1 MVEQARTT
9 VLRGAHVVDPA
20 QAIDRVTDVVVRDG
34 RIAAVG
40 GEVPADAEVIDLTG
54 HHLSPGWIDIHIHAY
69 GMLGFANP
77 DTIGIWQ
84 GVTSYVDAGGPGIDV
99 MDEFAALLEGH
110 TVTDLYAGP
119 YIRPMGIIG
128 SQFIEGDI
136 RSLMNMPITPYLDFM
151 TDHPGLIRYLK
162 IAALGNYGTGPLK
175 MGKGLAEIIGVP
187 LYGHI
192 GEFQLQP
199 DDPSAYEIFNISQ
212 AGDIITHLYHAN
224 GPGVLDADGR
234 VLPLIRDAERR
245 GILFDIGFGSFNFS
259 WDVATACFEQDLRPH
274 IISSDLQQFGV
285 IGPVFSLAHI
295 MGIFRHLGMTVGE
308 VVDAVTW
315 APAKALS
322 MTDRAG
328 SLEPGLPAD
337 ITVFRMEAGIN
348 EVADTYENFRPIEGR
363 IVPVMAFKNGVR
375 YDCDTTLCQDEKN
388 WVLMFA
394 EDHVPDGVRGLTRA
408 QIDFLAV
415 LAAELEGWSW
425 SYSLEDLDL
434 AKATALQHMFHRLV
448 ARSGISLRDALL
460 ATFACFLDSPFTMQ
474 IGLFLLQ
481 IERGFAL
488 RRLREVTDGRQIA
501 A

>member
-1 MVEQARTT
+1 MLDGSGTT
-9 VLRGAHVVDPA
+9 VLRGAHVIDPS
-20 QAIDRVTDVVVRDG
+20 QAIDKVADIVVTDGKV
-34 RIAAVG
+34 AAIG
-40 GEVPADAEVIDLTG
+40 GEAPPDAEVVDLSG
-54 HHLSPGWIDIHIHAY
+54 HYLSPGWIDIHIHAY

-110 TVTDLYAGP
+110 TITDLYAGP

-136 RSLMNMPITPYLDFM
+136 RSLMSMPITPYLDFM
-151 TDHPGLIRYLK
+151 QDHPGLIRYLK
-162 IAALGNYGTGPLK
+162 IAALGNYGAGPLR
-175 MGKGLAEIIGVP
+175 MGKGLAEIVGLP

-199 DDPSAYEIFNISQ
+199 DDPSAYEIFNICQS
-212 AGDIITHLYHAN
+212 GDIITHLYHAN
-224 GPGVLDADGR
+224 GPGALAADGK
-234 VLPLIRDAERR
+234 VLPLVRDAERR
-245 GILFDIGFGSFNFS
+245 GILFDVGFGSFNFS

-285 IGPVFSLAHI
+285 IGPVFSLAHV
-295 MGIFRHLGMTVGE
+295 MGIFKHLGMSVSE
-308 VVDAVTW
+308 VIDTVTW

-328 SLEPGLPAD
+328 SLKPGLPAD
-337 ITVFRMEAGIN
+337 ITVFRLEDGTH
-348 EVADTYENFRPIEGR
+348 EVADTYEKFRPVDGR
-363 IVPVMAFKNGVR
+363 IVPVVAFKNGVR
-375 YDCDTTLCQDEKN
+375 YDCDTTLCQDERN

-394 EDHVPDGVRGLTRA
+394 EDHVPEAADGLTRT
-408 QIDFLAV
+408 QVDFLAT
-415 LAAELEGWSW
+415 LADELEGWSW
-425 SYSLEDLDL
+425 HYSLENLDLD
-434 AKATALQHMFHRLV
+434 KATALQQMFRGLV
-448 ARSGISLRDALL
+448 ARSGVSLRDALK

-481 IERGFAL
+481 LDRSFAL
-488 RRLREVTDGRQIA
+488 RRLREVTGGGRVA